1 MNSRPW
7 VAEQIGSFRSFR
19 APFLAFSAILAAL
32 LLIPDPVLMLTSGGS
47 HSPFVSLFVTGIT
60 SEVLP
65 PGWTLYHWGP
75 GAADFE
81 IYVTASVMLALLIS
95 SPIISYQIMKFIA
108 PALAVRK
115 RTLYSL
121 VACATVL
128 LATGALFGVFFYA
141 KGLIIPFNV
150 GRRHSAPLGRRQ
162 LLLRRLSSHRGQRG
176 RVYATSLR
184 LRPRPIPSSQNE
196 LTAFGH
202 DY

>member
-7 VAEQIGSFRSFR
+7 VAEQIGSFSTFR

-32 LLIPDPVLMLTSGGS
+32 LLIPNPVLMLTSGGS
-47 HSPFVSLFVTGIT
+47 YSPLVSLFVSGIK

-65 PGWTLYHWGP
+65 AGWTLIAGSP
-75 GAADFE
+75 GVPTE

-108 PALAVRK
+108 SALAVRK

-141 KGLIIPFNV
+141 KGLIAPFNV
-150 GRRHSAPLGRRQ
+150 GRRHSAPLGRRR

-176 RVYATSLR
+176 RVHATRLR
-184 LRPRPIPSSQNE
+184 LHARSVPAIQKVARCGIRK
-196 LTAFGH
+196 
-202 DY
+202 